1 MDEDSDD
8 DDEFQI
14 AESEQE
20 PETSK
25 PETDVKRPEEEPAHN
40 IDLSC
45 FSGNLK
51 RNENENARNCW
62 RISDGN
68 NFKVRGKN
76 FGQEKRK
83 IPAGKHL
90 MDLVAVDWFKD
101 SKRIDHVARRK
112 GCAAQVRY
120 TSTLILVT

>member
-1 MDEDSDD
+1 VR
-8 DDEFQI
+8 F
-14 AESEQE
+14 
-20 PETSK
+20 ET
-25 PETDVKRPEEEPAHN
+25 TEEEPAHN

-83 IPAGKHL
+83 VGKIFIL
-90 MDLVAVDWFKD
+90 
-101 SKRIDHVARRK
+101 
-112 GCAAQVRY
+112 
-120 TSTLILVT
+120 LI